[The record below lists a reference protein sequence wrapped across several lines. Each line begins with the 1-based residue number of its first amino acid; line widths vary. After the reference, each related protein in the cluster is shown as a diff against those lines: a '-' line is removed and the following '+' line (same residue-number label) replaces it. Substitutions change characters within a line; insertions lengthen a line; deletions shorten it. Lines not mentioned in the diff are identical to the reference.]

1 MLCVVFFFQAEDGIR
16 AGHVTGV
23 QTCALPISRDQAHGP
38 IIRSFAERAKANG
51 FVGHG
56 GAQDLSIATKQVSV
70 QSLIAAYR
78 SLGVRLATLDP
89 LERSERK
96 QLPELGPAFYRL
108 TEADLDQLYSST
120 NTYFDDR
127 DTMTLRDML
136 QALRATYCQTIGYE
150 YMHISNPEAK
160 RWIQERIEPVQ
171 GQFEFTNE
179 EKRNILQQLKIG
191 RAHV

>member
-1 MLCVVFFFQAEDGIR
+1 MFKLVLFHYLD
-16 AGHVTGV
+16 
-23 QTCALPISRDQAHGP
+23 S
-38 IIRSFAERAKANG
+38 
-51 FVGHG
+51 
-56 GAQDLSIATKQVSV
+56 TKIN
-70 QSLIAAYR
+70 LHPEH
-78 SLGVRLATLDP
+78 DP
-89 LERSERK
+89 E
-96 QLPELGPAFYRL
+96 FYGM

-171 GQFEFTNE
+171 GQFEFTT
-179 EKRNILQQLKIG
+179 KKS
-191 RAHV
+191 ATSCSS